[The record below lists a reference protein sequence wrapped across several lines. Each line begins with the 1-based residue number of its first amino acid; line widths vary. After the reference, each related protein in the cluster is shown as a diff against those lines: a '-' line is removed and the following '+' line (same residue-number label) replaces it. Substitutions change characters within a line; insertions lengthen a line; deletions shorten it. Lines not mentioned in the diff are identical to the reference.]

1 MKEFIVELS
10 NRYNVGRKDLLEKDI
25 IVQKILLDLSNNY
38 FFSKNFAFKGGTCLI
53 KCYLGY
59 YRFSED
65 IDFTWIDQSKFKGKS
80 QKEIRKI
87 ISGIKDEIGELLVII
102 AKNRDLDF
110 KMEKDNKDFI
120 EFGGGNKFVT
130 FKIWYDS
137 EILNERSFIKVQ
149 INFMEDMVFDVSKK
163 EANCILSEKENEELE
178 LLYGK
183 DYREYTQNISLYT
196 YDVKEILCEKV
207 RAILTRRGIKTRD
220 FADVF
225 FITNNYGISISDFKD
240 EIVGKINYMLDM
252 YKKYKSNFEGK
263 KKLIHSGDFFKWGS
277 EKELFLVEI
286 DENEFGSFVKDF
298 TKTLQ
303 YISSLL

>member
-1 MKEFIVELS
+1 M
-10 NRYNVGRKDLLEKDI
+10 
-25 IVQKILLDLSNNY
+25 
-38 FFSKNFAFKGGTCLI
+38 
-53 KCYLGY
+53 
-59 YRFSED
+59 
-65 IDFTWIDQSKFKGKS
+65 
-80 QKEIRKI
+80 
-87 ISGIKDEIGELLVII
+87 
-102 AKNRDLDF
+102 
-110 KMEKDNKDFI
+110 
-120 EFGGGNKFVT
+120 
-130 FKIWYDS
+130 
-137 EILNERSFIKVQ
+137 
-149 INFMEDMVFDVSKK
+149 
-163 EANCILSEKENEELE
+163 
-178 LLYGK
+178 
-183 DYREYTQNISLYT
+183 
-196 YDVKEILCEKV
+196 